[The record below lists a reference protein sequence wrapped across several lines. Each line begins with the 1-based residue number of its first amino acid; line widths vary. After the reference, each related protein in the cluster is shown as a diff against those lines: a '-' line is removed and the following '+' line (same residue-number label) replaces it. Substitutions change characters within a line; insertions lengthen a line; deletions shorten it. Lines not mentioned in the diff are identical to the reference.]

1 MRLDHLFDVDWRYS
15 SMHSI
20 EPSSTGDGR
29 LYGQG
34 IADFSG
40 RLRGRAEWSN
50 FPRLRGGYAFPDARG
65 AVEVEPESFVFFTLT
80 GLSSLTNGSGV
91 HVMLFM
97 TEHEPHLWLNTVICV
112 GEGSI
117 DPTAG
122 VLAMRYYSCEVD
134 YLPALQERVA
144 GR

>member
-1 MRLDHLFDVDWRYS
+1 
-15 SMHSI
+15 MHSI

-34 IADFSG
+34 VADFSG

-65 AVEVEPESFVFFTLT
+65 AVEVAPESFVFFTVT
-80 GLSSLTNGSGV
+80 GVSSLTNGSGV

-97 TEHEPHLWLNTVICV
+97 TEHEPHLWLNT
-112 GEGSI
+112 
-117 DPTAG
+117 
-122 VLAMRYYSCEVD
+122 R
-134 YLPALQERVA
+134 
-144 GR
+144 